1 MFKKIYSIVFCT
13 LIIFISGQK
22 SHTSDKSK
30 NDLYKAMTG
39 KYEKD
44 LCTPTNDYG
53 FAICELYTFTIQKD
67 YNILNVDGQ
76 NIEKEIKL
84 FSKKISSDSYQIYD
98 KHGNNIGKVYNV
110 NGTFYFKYNNFLKN
124 AEEKMK
130 NEGYKFN
137 KIE

>member
-1 MFKKIYSIVFCT
+1 M
-13 LIIFISGQK
+13 IIFISGQTL
-22 SHTSDKSK
+22 HTSDKSK
-30 NDLYKAMTG
+30 NDLYKAMRG

-44 LCTPTNDYG
+44 LCTSTNDYG
-53 FAICELYTFTIQKD
+53 LAICELYTFTIQKD

-84 FSKKISSDSYQIYD
+84 FSKKINRDSYQIYD
-98 KHGNNIGKVYNV
+98 KHGNSIGKVYSV
-110 NGTFYFKYNNFLKN
+110 NGTFYFKYNNFLKT

-130 NEGYKFN
+130 NKGYRFN